1 MKKTVL
7 YIIDSLAGIG
17 GAELILVAALKD
29 VHQSYNIIVVTL
41 YPGNVFKNIGF
52 VCDKEYCLQMKSRR
66 DILFAAKKLKKIIK
80 ENEVTFVHSFLYWS
94 TIVARLACGK
104 KIPHI
109 FKLATMVTEHIYKH
123 KWYSRYAQ
131 LIDFITYRKNQV
143 VVTPSR
149 EVLKDFDRSI
159 GIKGKSKVLYNFVLD
174 DFFNNQI
181 EYQCSPNELKLVAVG
196 NIKEVKN
203 YQVIIDA
210 FQLLSHLPISID
222 IYGFGKL
229 KNTQHKQIIKNNLP
243 IKIMGSGHK
252 IYEILPKY
260 DAFIMSSFLEGFGI
274 SAAEAMAV
282 GLPLL
287 LSDIKVLREI
297 TGGNALFFNPHS
309 AQSLGDLIKSIFENK
324 NILKSYSEKGKTL
337 AKEKYTRQ
345 KYVNDLLD
353 LYKEIDEKEK

>member
-17 GAELILVAALKD
+17 GAELILVAALRD

-41 YPGNVFKNIGF
+41 YPGNVFEDTGF

-66 DILFAAKKLKKIIK
+66 DILFAAKKLKKIIR

-104 KIPHI
+104 KTPHI
-109 FKLATMVTEHIYKH
+109 FKLATMVTEHIYTH

-131 LIDFITYRKNQV
+131 VIDMITYKKNQI
-143 VVTPSR
+143 VVTPSQ
-149 EVLKDFDRSI
+149 EVLKDFDTSI

-174 DFFNNQI
+174 DFFDNQI
-181 EYQCSPNELKLVAVG
+181 EYQCSPNGLKLVAVG

-203 YQVIIDA
+203 YQIIIDA

-222 IYGFGKL
+222 IYGFGNL
-229 KNTQHKQIIKNNLP
+229 KNTQQQQIDENNLS
-243 IKIMGSGHK
+243 IKLMGSGHK
-252 IYEILPKY
+252 IYEILSEY

-274 SAAEAMAV
+274 SAAEAMTV

-297 TGGNALFFNPHS
+297 TEGNALFFNPYS
-309 AQSLGDLIKSIFENK
+309 AQSLADVIKLIFENRD
-324 NILKSYSEKGKTL
+324 ILKTFSEKGKAL
-337 AKEKYTRQ
+337 AKKKYTKQ

-353 LYKEIDEKEK
+353 LYLEIA

>member
-17 GAELILVAALKD
+17 GAELILVAALQG

-41 YPGNVFKNIGF
+41 YPGNVFKDIGF

-66 DILFAAKKLKKIIK
+66 NVLFAAKKLKKIMR

-104 KIPHI
+104 KTPHI
-109 FKLATMVTEHIYKH
+109 FKLATMVTEHIYTH

-131 LIDFITYRKNQV
+131 LIDLVTYKKNQV
-143 VVTPSR
+143 VVTPSQ
-149 EVLKDFDRSI
+149 EVLKDFNSSI

-181 EYQCSPNELKLVAVG
+181 EYKCSPNELKLVAVG

-222 IYGFGKL
+222 IYGFGNL
-229 KNTQHKQIIKNNLP
+229 KNTQQQQILDNNLS
-243 IKIMGSGHK
+243 IKLMGSGHK

-297 TGGNALFFNPHS
+297 TEGNALFFNPYN
-309 AQSLGDLIKSIFENK
+309 AQSLAEAIISIFENR
-324 NILKSYSEKGKTL
+324 NDLNTFSERGKII
-337 AKEKYTRQ
+337 AKEKYTKQ

-353 LYKEIDEKEK
+353 LYKNIEIK